1 MERNE
6 MIELLMGKAHVTR
19 EEAEQTLERCNWD
32 LLDCII
38 YLERSGKVENNEAT
52 TIIEVKEEEEKH
64 ENKESNNK
72 HDEKFGG
79 IGEVIGRIFK
89 FLGKFL
95 KKGNE
100 NFFEVR
106 KENEKPVKISLTIS
120 ILLLIFL
127 SVPCIVLL
135 IVGLFCG
142 YKYSLSGAKVNYDSV
157 NTVFEEVSKSA
168 DTIKKDFKEGYN
180 S

>member
-6 MIELLMGKAHVTR
+6 MIEILIEKTNVSF
-19 EEAEQTLERCNWD
+19 EEAQEVLEKCDWD
-32 LLDCII
+32 LLDSII
-38 YLERSGKVENNEAT
+38 YLERRGKVENNEAT
-52 TIIEVKEEEEKH
+52 IITEAKEEDQDKKED
-64 ENKESNNK
+64 NKK

-89 FLGKFL
+89 FVGKFIR
-95 KKGNE
+95 KGNN

-106 KENEKPVKISLTIS
+106 KENEKPIRISLTIS

-127 SVPCIVLL
+127 SVPSIVLL

-142 YKYSLSGAKVNYDSV
+142 YKYSISGSNVNYDGV
-157 NTVFEEVSKSA
+157 NDIFEEVSKSA
-168 DTIKKDFKEGYN
+168 DTIKKDFKEGYEK
-180 S
+180 